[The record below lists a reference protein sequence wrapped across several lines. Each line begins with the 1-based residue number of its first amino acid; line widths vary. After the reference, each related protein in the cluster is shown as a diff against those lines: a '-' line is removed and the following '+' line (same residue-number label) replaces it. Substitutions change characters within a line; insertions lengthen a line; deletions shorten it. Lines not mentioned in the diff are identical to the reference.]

1 MLACWLQSN
10 CTLLVYI
17 RVHCSVVYPSSAMD
31 NKKLIEFGVWKYMY
45 IYIPYK
51 PDLTIKVSWLSYRVF
66 ECLFFFLGYVLIL
79 ILFIIEN
86 NIDSVEWC
94 TNNVCVKLLRLS
106 KYLFSIFWRLIEI
119 FFFRYFKWFKTVI
132 QDLQK

>member
-1 MLACWLQSN
+1 MS
-10 CTLLVYI
+10 
-17 RVHCSVVYPSSAMD
+17 
-31 NKKLIEFGVWKYMY
+31 
-45 IYIPYK
+45 
-51 PDLTIKVSWLSYRVF
+51 
-66 ECLFFFLGYVLIL
+66 FFFLGYVLIL

-119 FFFRYFKWFKTVI
+119 SFFYFKVQNCYSRSSKIIEMFSTNLKMI
-132 QDLQK
+132 L